1 MYQVEISEE
10 EEEEAMDA
18 TVRARLQLIQSA
30 SETP

>member
-10 EEEEAMDA
+10 EEEEAMDSA
-18 TVRARLQLIQSA
+18 VRARLQLIQSA